1 MSINPSAVYV
11 FAPQGAGKSTH
22 AAELAERFGCTTVVD
37 DWDGTSEVP
46 AGALVLGQVATL
58 EAVKGAHGVFAV
70 DVQADHVVASGDFR
84 TRRCRAPYSSE
95 FRDCLCPPEVRSMDD
110 CRHPA

>member
-37 DWDGTSEVP
+37 DWDGASAVP
-46 AGALVLGQVATL
+46 DGALVLALPEQI
-58 EAVKGAHGVFAV
+58 E
-70 DVQADHVVASGDFR
+70 
-84 TRRCRAPYSSE
+84 RAP
-95 FRDCLCPPEVRSMDD
+95 L
-110 CRHPA
+110 AKAG